1 MGICHC
7 RTAGG
12 LQACSTSL
20 LGRRCVG
27 CVVPCNLIHLHP
39 AVEAAVATTGRALES
54 GASALLPFSDKLTAP
69 VDGVA
74 SCACCMVPTALPVA
88 HAAAAE
94 PHDRLTPSHDQ
105 QPLHRQLPH
114 LFPASQALL
123 SAQDDP
129 PLHHAPYIFIAIFPP
144 PVLPLLK
151 GSYSW
156 TWWW

>member
-1 MGICHC
+1 LGICHC

-27 CVVPCNLIHLHP
+27 SVVPCNLIHLHP

-74 SCACCMVPTALPVA
+74 SCACRMVPTALPVA

-94 PHDRLTPSHDQ
+94 PHNRLTPSHDQ

-114 LFPASQALL
+114 FFPASQALL
-123 SAQDDP
+123 SAQDAP
-129 PLHHAPYIFIAIFPP
+129 HLFITHHIY
-144 PVLPLLK
+144 L
-151 GSYSW
+151 
-156 TWWW
+156 

>member
-1 MGICHC
+1 M
-7 RTAGG
+7 
-12 LQACSTSL
+12 
-20 LGRRCVG
+20 
-27 CVVPCNLIHLHP
+27 
-39 AVEAAVATTGRALES
+39 EAAVATTGRALES

-74 SCACCMVPTALPVA
+74 SCACRMVPTALPVA

-114 LFPASQALL
+114 FFPASQALL

-129 PLHHAPYIFIAIFPP
+129 PSSSRTIYIYSHLSSSYPAPP
-144 PVLPLLK
+144 PKGMLLVDLVVVRHAK
-151 GSYSW
+151 VSHDHSLIPVEQ
-156 TWWW
+156 